1 MGPAYSS
8 WTYIIT
14 LVDLTYTA
22 FIVPISVAFDEVQ
35 GNTGFSWINIVDI
48 VGCAWNSAGG
58 ELGLFVCW
66 FMAHGCLASVVVCAP
81 LPHPY

>member
-1 MGPAYSS
+1 MGPVYSS
-8 WTYIIT
+8 WMYIIT

-48 VGCAWNSAGG
+48 VGCAWESAGG
-58 ELGLFVCW
+58 ELCLFVYW
-66 FMAHGCLASVVVCAP
+66 GTAHARLASLVVGAP
-81 LPHPY
+81 LSHPC